1 MRVKSGSGFGQ
12 GVLISDTEVL
22 TAYHV
27 VRGAR
32 SVTLILPAT
41 AMDAEQQINA
51 SVKGYDSDL
60 DIALLTLT
68 PFPRLDIDYA
78 TLPFAQ
84 SGGCPPG
91 ATAANNGDLVVME
104 TTGDDVSSVKI
115 FRIWGRRSIGIGIN
129 SPNFKTD
136 IPGTEGMS
144 GSPLYGAEGRTLVG
158 LVIQKD
164 PGLSNITPLI
174 AVDGCRIIFK
184 LADLRAGAME

>member
-1 MRVKSGSGFGQ
+1 M
-12 GVLISDTEVL
+12 

-27 VRGAR
+27 VRGVS

-41 AMDAEQQINA
+41 ASDGERQANA

-68 PFPRLDIDYA
+68 PFPGLDIDYA
-78 TLPFAQ
+78 TLPFAG

-91 ATAANNGDLVVME
+91 ATAANNGDQVVME
-104 TTGDDVSSVKI
+104 TTGDDFSFVGI
-115 FRIWGRRSIGIGIN
+115 FRVWGRRSIGIGIN

-136 IPGTEGMS
+136 IPGTEGLS

-164 PGLSNITPLI
+164 PGLSTISPLM
-174 AVDGCRIIFK
+174 AVDGCRIAFK
-184 LADLRAGAME
+184 LADLRAGARE